1 MAVGVQVMLVSAQA
15 APNLLAAADTE
26 LRPQRAV
33 LVTSP
38 AMRDRASALEAVL
51 REMGVTAERLD
62 LRDEHRPQAIEED
75 LLSLAA
81 RLDGVQV
88 RLNLTG
94 GTKLMALTALSVAEM
109 EGWKHFY
116 VDVDT
121 DHVVWL
127 GHEAPP
133 PRKLNEAVR
142 LRHYLG
148 AYGIHVDGD
157 IPRRGASADE
167 RAFIENVLAYYERY
181 RPALPML
188 NGALQRAEAQHALA
202 VELTDAESDSRSLA
216 ELLGIASERRF
227 VQLEGRRLALADETA
242 RDFLKG
248 GWLEQHVF
256 DTVSSLPGEVAVRD
270 RAVNLTVLHGEVR
283 SELDVVFLCRNR
295 LHVIECKTANLQ
307 ADDGARA
314 NDALFKLAG
323 NARRLGGLA
332 TRGLLVS
339 YRPLREAEQRL
350 ARLLQVETVHGRD
363 VPRLREKLL
372 HWCRHR

>member
-1 MAVGVQVMLVSAQA
+1 MAVDVQVMLVSAQA
-15 APNLLAAADTE
+15 APNLLAAADAE
-26 LRPQRAV
+26 LKPRRAV
-33 LVTSP
+33 LVTSA
-38 AMRDRASALEAVL
+38 AMRARAEALAGVL
-51 REMGVTAERLD
+51 HETGIATERFD
-62 LRDEHRPQAIEED
+62 LSDEHRPQSVADD
-75 LLSLAA
+75 LLALAA
-81 RLDGVQV
+81 RLEVPQV
-88 RLNLTG
+88 HLNLTG

-109 EGWKHFY
+109 AGWLPFY

-127 GHEAPP
+127 GRDAAP

-148 AYGIHVDGD
+148 AYGIRIEGD
-157 IPRRGASADE
+157 PQRRSASAVQ
-167 RAFIENVLAYYERY
+167 RAFVENVLAYYERY
-181 RPALPML
+181 RPALPLL
-188 NGALQRAEAQHALA
+188 NGALQRAEDQRALV
-202 VELTDAESDSRSLA
+202 VELTDTESDSRSLA
-216 ELLGIASERRF
+216 ELLEAARDQGF
-227 VQLEGRRLALADETA
+227 VRLEGRRLALADEAA

-248 GWLEQHVF
+248 GWLEQHVS
-256 DTVSSLPGEVAVRD
+256 DTVAGLGGELAVRD
-270 RAVNLTVLHGEVR
+270 RAVNLNVLHGDVR

-314 NDALFKLAG
+314 NGALFKLAE

-332 TRGLLVS
+332 TRSLLVS

-372 HWCRHR
+372 HWCRHP